1 MLFNIF
7 VDAEFFMKRLN
18 LEPSEII
25 RRFLIS
31 GFESRQVVI
40 ISPIKNLV
48 ALKRLT
54 FYPYTHGETP
64 WVTICDLSRFAD
76 VVVVTEEATDKD
88 GLRLIYRLAEC
99 SMRRYDYSLR
109 LYLSSNNLT
118 LILISDK
125 EAIKNDLVTAD
136 EKEYRNIVA
145 EAEKVIAS
153 AKLVDYGAYLDL
165 EFRCRIQCK

>member
-1 MLFNIF
+1 MSA
-7 VDAEFFMKRLN
+7 DAGFFMKRLN
-18 LEPSEII
+18 LEPNETI

-31 GFESRQVVI
+31 GFESNNVVI

-64 WVTICDLSRFAD
+64 WMTICDLGRFAD
-76 VVVVTEEATDKD
+76 VVVVTEETAEQD

-99 SMRRYDYSLR
+99 SMHRYDHRLR
-109 LYLSSNNLT
+109 LYLSSNLP

-125 EAIKNDLVTAD
+125 EAIKNDVLVTAD
-136 EKEYRNIVA
+136 EKDYRDIVA

-153 AKLVDYGAYLDL
+153 GKLVDYGAYLDL
-165 EFRCRIQCK
+165 EFRCRTQCR